1 MAMNKVITGAHYGLK
16 DWLAQRVTAV
26 IMAIFT
32 LVFLVVYLMS
42 GKLDYGT
49 WANIFAPTWMK
60 VLTVMAFLS
69 LGYHAWI
76 GLRDIFMDYIQAAS
90 IRLILEVATILA
102 LVGYGVWAVAI
113 LWRV

>member
-1 MAMNKVITGAHYGLK
+1 MAMNKIITGAHYGLK

-26 IMAIFT
+26 IMALFT

-49 WANIFAPTWMK
+49 WASIFAPTWMK

-76 GLRDIFMDYIQAAS
+76 GLRDIYMDYIKPAS
-90 IRLILEVATILA
+90 IRLFLEVATILA
-102 LVGYGVWAVAI
+102 LVGYGIWAVAI

>member
-1 MAMNKVITGAHYGLK
+1 MAMNKIITGAHYGLK

-26 IMAIFT
+26 IMAVFT
-32 LVFLVVYLMS
+32 LVFLVVYLTS
-42 GKLDYGT
+42 GSLDYGT
-49 WANIFAPTWMK
+49 WASIFAPMWMK

-76 GLRDIFMDYIQAAS
+76 GLRDIYMDYINLAS
-90 IRLILEVATILA
+90 VRLVLEVVTIMA
-102 LVGYGVWAVAI
+102 LVGYGIWAVAI

>member
-1 MAMNKVITGAHYGLK
+1 MAMNKIITGAHYGLK

-26 IMAIFT
+26 IMAVFT

-60 VLTVMAFLS
+60 VLTVMTFLS

-76 GLRDIFMDYIQAAS
+76 GLRDIYMDYIKPAS
-90 IRLILEVATILA
+90 VRLFLEEIGRAHV
-102 LVGYGVWAVAI
+102 
-113 LWRV
+113 